1 MTRRDYEAPGITVHW
16 DSDLCIH
23 AERCTTGAPA
33 VFDRSARPWVDPTAA
48 PAGELARVIDTCPSG
63 ALTYTRTD
71 AAGEG
76 RHADGAGVVTPV
88 TTTAV
93 TITPQ
98 LNGPLAVRGPVHL
111 VRPDGTVEEV
121 QRATLCRCGHS
132 SSKPRCDGTHAR
144 VGFTAPGVDGD
155 PTP

>member
-48 PAGELARVIDTCPSG
+48 PADELARVIDTCPSG

-71 AAGEG
+71 T
-76 RHADGAGVVTPV
+76 ADPRRDREMEAVTP
-88 TTTAV
+88 V

-98 LNGPLAVRGPVHL
+98 RNGPLAVRGPVLL

-121 QRATLCRCGHS
+121 QRATLCRCGQS
-132 SSKPRCDGTHAR
+132 SSKPRCDGTHASI
-144 VGFTAPGVDGD
+144 GFTAPGFDGD
-155 PTP
+155 PTL